1 MKFRILITMLASVCL
16 AVCGLANAALI
27 THNNYTLNTDTNIV
41 SHTDGTEWLQW
52 DVTLNTSIDSALS
65 SYASQGWMLASNTQM
80 AGLFTDFGWGSSL
93 VDDDNTVSNMAYSHG
108 TEESASDKFIQLFG
122 MTWSGS
128 NQALVSDAIFGN
140 DPDQDGFIKLA
151 HIGSDR
157 CLRFNRDG
165 SCSNFRDDFAR
176 YESDFIR
183 YDEVRSSAGI
193 ALVRVAVVPE
203 PSASLIF
210 VLGLMGLA
218 SRRFKKQA

>member
-1 MKFRILITMLASVCL
+1 MIASVCL

-52 DVTLNTSIDSALS
+52 DVTLNMTIDSALS

-93 VDDDNTVSNMAYSHG
+93 LDDDNTVSYMAYSHR
-108 TEESASDKFIQLFG
+108 TEESSSDKFIALFG
-122 MTWSGS
+122 ITSSGGFQSLQS
-128 NQALVSDAIFGN
+128 NALFGN
-140 DPDQDGFIKLA
+140 DPDQDGFIKIA
-151 HIGSDR
+151 SIGSDR
-157 CLRFNRDG
+157 CIRD
-165 SCSNFRDDFAR
+165 CSFSYGTTMDDFASFTR
-176 YESDFIR
+176 DSHP
-183 YDEVRSSAGI
+183 YDEQRSSGGI